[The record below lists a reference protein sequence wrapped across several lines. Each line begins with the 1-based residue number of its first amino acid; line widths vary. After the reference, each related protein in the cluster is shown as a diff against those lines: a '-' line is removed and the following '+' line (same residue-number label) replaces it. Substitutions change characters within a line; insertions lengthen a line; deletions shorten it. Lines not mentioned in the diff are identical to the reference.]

1 MADHRPRQSRP
12 PHAGTIDNKTG
23 RRISD
28 DSPIAFDQV
37 AHAALS
43 FVSDEADDG
52 DLIESLADFD
62 GSGYIITRRKP
73 VRSAAKNGRVD
84 YNSMKR
90 YGIFNTDGGGHV
102 AERSAHSAEEALSDW
117 AHDEAQWDGRFK
129 KEWFLKNY
137 VARDIGKAHLD
148 RSWRESSKNGRS
160 RLKRTRLA
168 CTRRS
173 NASRKGSSKAAS
185 RLATHCPKRRSTKNG
200 RKTITTEYYSP
211 SVEVDTILARSVKV
225 GDVLIPWQSRD
236 GRDTVVDIK
245 RGKRLYEFL
254 VKRGDVIDPFSY
266 ELTLMQ
272 NPMDEFKID
281 LAASGRPVPKRRMA
295 KAK

>member
-1 MADHRPRQSRP
+1 MSVKRYSGRATITLRLDDWGDYHYSVSVGGRVMAKGAARPSAFGFGP
-12 PHAGTIDNKTG
+12 GVAY
-23 RRISD
+23 
-28 DSPIAFDQV
+28 DSPKAYDEMAQT
-37 AHAALS
+37 ALS
-43 FVSDEADDG
+43 FAIHDKRDIGDEVDYAQEGTD
-52 DLIESLADFD
+52 
-62 GSGYIITRRKP
+62 YIITRRKP
-73 VRSAAKNGRVD
+73 IRSAA
-84 YNSMKR
+84 
-90 YGIFNTDGGGHV
+90 
-102 AERSAHSAEEALSDW
+102 
-117 AHDEAQWDGRFK
+117 
-129 KEWFLKNY
+129 
-137 VARDIGKAHLD
+137 
-148 RSWRESSKNGRS
+148 KNGRS
-160 RLKRTRLA
+160 RLKRTKLA

-173 NASRKGSSKAAS
+173 NATRKGSSKAAS
-185 RLATHCPKRRSTKNG
+185 RLATHCPRRRSTKNG
-200 RKTITTEYYSP
+200 RKTITTEWYSP
-211 SVEVDTILARSVKV
+211 SVTVDTIRAKDVKV